1 MYKDIKKRFKKN
13 YFIYSILGFFV
24 SIHIIFM
31 NNIFSELLL
40 LSLLTILLILCYL
53 DFIFCQY
60 AKIIK
65 PIKYIKQFRI
75 QLSNFLLDFILTFSM
90 AFILSIIFI
99 TIGSGNKIIIK
110 EIYSTLLPPL
120 TLIIIIA
127 IFFGYYYW
135 FIYWMGNTEDFNQWV
150 KDREKE
156 IVNNKNILKL
166 PKKIFESIKLFRLKY
181 FRHIIH
187 ISALIT
193 ISASAYFS
201 YDQFNI
207 DKNKQE
213 ILKACELN
221 ESNSTEIICSQS
233 KHRVIVK

>member
-1 MYKDIKKRFKKN
+1 MYKDILKRIRKN
-13 YFIYSILGFFV
+13 YFIYIILGSLV
-24 SIHIIFM
+24 SIHFTFM
-31 NNIFSELLL
+31 NNIFSESIL
-40 LSLLTILLILCYL
+40 LSLLTILLLLCYL

-65 PIKYIKQFRI
+65 PIEYIKQCRI
-75 QLSNFLLDFILTFSM
+75 QLSNFLLDFILTSSLV
-90 AFILSIIFI
+90 FILSIIFI
-99 TIGSGNKIIIK
+99 TIGSGNKIITK
-110 EIYSTLLPPL
+110 EIYSTLLLPS
-120 TLIIIIA
+120 TLIISIS

-166 PKKIFESIKLFRLKY
+166 PKKNFESIKLFRLKY

-213 ILKACELN
+213 ILKTCELN

-233 KHRVIVK
+233 KHRVI

>member
-13 YFIYSILGFFV
+13 CFIYLILGIFV

-31 NNIFSELLL
+31 NNIFNELLL

-53 DFIFCQY
+53 DFTFYQY
-60 AKIIK
+60 TKIIK
-65 PIKYIKQFRI
+65 PIKCIKQCRI
-75 QLSNFLLDFILTFSM
+75 QLSNFLLDFILTSAV
-90 AFILSIIFI
+90 AFIISIILI
-99 TIGSGNKIIIK
+99 TISLGSKIITK
-110 EIYSTLLPPL
+110 EIYSTLLFPL
-120 TLIIIIA
+120 ALIIIIA

-135 FIYWMGNTEDFNQWV
+135 FICWMGNTEDFNQWV

-156 IVNNKNILKL
+156 ITNNKNRLKL

-213 ILKACELN
+213 ILKACKLN

-233 KHRVIVK
+233 KYRVIVK